1 MILSNNF
8 PGTDVRLIGLK
19 FSGSFL
25 KIAVTTL
32 ALFHIS
38 GSLLSCNDFWKMILN
53 GFIGVLLFAL

>member
-1 MILSNNF
+1 M
-8 PGTDVRLIGLK
+8 RLIGLK